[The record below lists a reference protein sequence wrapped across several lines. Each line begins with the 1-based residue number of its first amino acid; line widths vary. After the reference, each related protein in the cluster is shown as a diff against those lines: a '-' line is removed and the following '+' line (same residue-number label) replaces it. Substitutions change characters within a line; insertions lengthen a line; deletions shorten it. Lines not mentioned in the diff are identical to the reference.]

1 MALHQFDYILALGT
15 IFAFLD
21 AWNIGANDVANSWA
35 TSVSSRSIKYWQ
47 AMVLATIMEFAGGIG
62 VGATVADTIRTKVVD
77 LDRFENDAP
86 LLMLGMM
93 CALVGSSLYLT
104 FATKIGLPVS
114 TTHSIMGGVIGMG
127 IALVGADGVIWWGG
141 DINSGVVQ
149 VFLAWVIAPFCA
161 AAFGAI
167 IFLVTKYGV
176 LLRSNPALKALYTVP
191 FYFFVTCTLLA
202 MLIVWK
208 GGSSRIKLTG
218 GEIAG
223 TVVGTGAVMAFL
235 AAFFLAPWLYRRVI
249 VEDWQLKPWHL
260 LQGPLVL
267 RRGEVPPNPE
277 GELSI
282 QNYYRGHK
290 TMEEIQAER
299 AAGQDEE
306 SANKVASSAASDEP
320 KGEPVVLATATDES
334 NPDLVRITGP
344 RPKGGNFHPLVLLWQ
359 AKRLFFRGI
368 EQDVIS
374 MQNKRNILTGDIEMT
389 HAHAEHFENRAE
401 YMFSFLQ
408 VLTASTSSFTHG
420 ANDLS
425 NAVGPYATI
434 YSVWRHGTLEGS
446 KTEVPYWILAFGG
459 VSLVIGLWTYGY
471 NIMRNLGNRITLHSP
486 SRGFTMELGSAI
498 TIIMA
503 TKLKLPVSTT
513 QCITGATVGVGLCN
527 GTYKT
532 INWRMVAW
540 IYMGWMITLP
550 VTGIISGC
558 LVGIIVNAPRWGMS
572 YNV

>member
-1 MALHQFDYILALGT
+1 MPTLHQYDYIFALGT

-47 AMVLATIMEFAGGIG
+47 AMVLATVMEFSGGIG

-93 CALVGSSLYLT
+93 CALVGSSLYLS

-127 IALVGADGVIWWGG
+127 IALLGSDGVKWWGG

-149 VFLAWVIAPFCA
+149 VFLAWVIAPFCS

-167 IFLVTKYGV
+167 IFMVTKYAV
-176 LLRSNPALKALYTVP
+176 LLRHNPALKALYTIP

-208 GGSSRIKLTG
+208 GGSSRIKLNG

-223 TVVGTGAVMAFL
+223 TVVGTGAVMAVL
-235 AAFFLAPWLYRRVI
+235 AALFLVPWLYRRVI
-249 VEDWQLKPWHL
+249 LDDWQIRPWHL

-267 RRGEVPPNPE
+267 RRGEVPPRPATTKN
-277 GELSI
+277 I
-282 QNYYRGHK
+282 RNYYSGHK
-290 TMEEIQAER
+290 TMEQLQAER
-299 AAGQDEE
+299 AAGRDEE
-306 SANKVASSAASDEP
+306 TARKTSADAASDET
-320 KGEPVVLATATDES
+320 KGGPQVTADDAEPEREGLNIS
-334 NPDLVRITGP
+334 GP
-344 RPKGGNFHPLVLLWQ
+344 RPEGPNWSPKVIFWMCKHY
-359 AKRLFFRGI
+359 FFRGV
-368 EQDVIS
+368 EQDIVS
-374 MQNKRNILTGDIEMT
+374 MQSKRNILTGDLEMT
-389 HAHAEHFENRAE
+389 HAHAQHYDNRAE

-408 VLTASTSSFTHG
+408 VLTASTASFAHG

-434 YSVWRHGTLEGS
+434 YSVWKNGSLEGS

-459 VSLVIGLWTYGY
+459 AALVIGLWTYGY
-471 NIMRNLGNRITLHSP
+471 NLMRNLGNRITLHSP

-527 GTYKT
+527 GTWKT

-540 IYMGWMITLP
+540 IYMGWIITLP

-558 LVGIIVNAPRWGMS
+558 LIGIIVNAPRWGMA
-572 YNV
+572 YDV